1 MPGASP
7 PPWQVA
13 IQFRHEHDAD
23 DPVHEAIPSTGR
35 QRNSIGDRVT
45 DRDDLPEG
53 EYGFIEFYCNEP
65 QCDCRRVLVVVL
77 RPETG
82 WKFWAAI
89 NYGWESV
96 EFYQR
101 WAGAPAWDRY
111 HWKGP
116 FLDPM
121 SEQTPYA
128 PALLNLFKFI
138 LRSPGYAER
147 LKKHYQLFRAAVD
160 EEYAKRN
167 PTLRFP
173 EAQRRAR

>member
-1 MPGASP
+1 MNMTPMTPFMNRFPKLAASETRS
-7 PPWQVA
+7 V
-13 IQFRHEHDAD
+13 
-23 DPVHEAIPSTGR
+23 T
-35 QRNSIGDRVT
+35 VT
-45 DRDDLPEG
+45 DRDDLPNG

-89 NYGWESV
+89 NYGWESM

-121 SEQTPYA
+121 SEQTAYA
-128 PALLNLFKFI
+128 PALLKLFKFI
-138 LRSPGYAER
+138 LQSPGYAER

-160 EEYAKRN
+160 EEYVKRN
-167 PTLRFP
+167 PTLQFP
-173 EAQRRAR
+173 EVQRRAR